1 MQQGNNFMG
10 LWAEA
15 NFRISYKRKNEGF
28 FIRVFAGGFPVYFKD
43 ASDISSPLPRL
54 YLSTVSNNTFA
65 YWLQKDYMFDENFLD
80 RNGRDRYLG
89 RQVALTGGAFRSM
102 TTFGATSKFM
112 AVANF
117 SSTTHRFF
125 PIYPFVSTGVVIN
138 DLKKAEFAAEM
149 GLSLA
154 IIRNM
159 IEIHLPLVT
168 TKNISENQKIMGL
181 NKWYQKFTFTL
192 KLQMQKP
199 LDMIRRF
206 I

>member
-1 MQQGNNFMG
+1 M
-10 LWAEA
+10 A
-15 NFRISYKRKNEGF
+15 
-28 FIRVFAGGFPVYFKD
+28 
-43 ASDISSPLPRL
+43 PLPRL
-54 YLSTVSNNTFA
+54 YLSTVTNNNFA

-80 RNGRDRYLG
+80 RNGRDKYLG

-102 TTFGATSKFM
+102 TTFGSTSKFL

-117 SSTTHRFF
+117 SSSTHRFF
-125 PIYPFVSTGVVIN
+125 PIYPFVSVGAVM
-138 DLKKAEFAAEM
+138 DDMKKVEFAAEM

-159 IEIHLPLVT
+159 IEIHLPIVT
-168 TKNISENQKIMGL
+168 TKNISENQKVLGL
-181 NKWYQKFTFTL
+181 TKWYQKFTFTL

-199 LDMIRRF
+199 LDMLRRF